1 MESTLY
7 DPINL
12 MDTTPVSPDASQF
25 AIPCQTQIPALP
37 VLDAFT
43 PLSSASMQV
52 PMLAPVP
59 YMPASMAAFDDYQ
72 SQYPMM
78 DQTSEIDVLP
88 RQPVQM
94 QPPSAAIHGVGAS
107 YNLNNTSSLV
117 SALDPGV
124 VAPANRSRANTLSS
138 LQPFMAPP
146 QALAF
151 APVVPSDVPPA
162 QVKQEDG
169 VPKERVV
176 GNMLRNI
183 AHIMKT
189 AGDACHSHQ
198 ATRPITPGDEQKTK
212 HVIAQINELIHGMGL
227 PTTTHID
234 VSSRKRHAGDL
245 KDGEQPVKKIPKPEP
260 QDVDLG
266 AAPVAGAFVRTHT
279 VSRSQPSSRPHTPPL
294 TVKPVPSNFRA
305 STFPGFNASNP
316 SLENP
321 LALPPP
327 PPRYGNRPPYRHHQ
341 SRSMG
346 SIPRD
351 SHSISPTSAMSAPAG
366 RMGRSGYFM
375 AADHGWCSKTVPPKS
390 APTLATF
397 TYPGPIDSS
406 FALAAMPCVG
416 AAEVVDEEDEDNDA
430 DADDNDTASPSGS
443 IHHSYDGLSSGSD
456 IPQEYR
462 SEVDRVFLQ
471 YLTRIC
477 SNLDAADA
485 KGDPIHQQ
493 LMPKK
498 MQKLDESTDFRP
510 FKFRIQ
516 AFTAAFLEELAA
528 EGYPEEKIP
537 MKKVRNYLWR
547 QPLILR
553 FNEDGKKAKSKGNH
567 IWNVEAKKV
576 ADGLWDFRPFHR
588 KIAGN
593 PPGVA
598 YCGLLWKWQP
608 RIWDPQASWQNTHV
622 QYSSPS
628 LPSWLQWKDDVLSG
642 TPPANAESCDITT
655 HAKFTLDG
663 QEGMLT
669 RTFFLNIAPLVSAE
683 NPFAATF
690 CQRRPSITP
699 SRRTVSDTTIPARS
713 VPRTPALL
721 TDEDDEARVKMVLE
735 SVAARLTK
743 EMQSPPGEFT
753 RKQTHQTHL
762 AEMTVN
768 ACLDDL
774 DAVPEDGVAPD
785 KNHDLAVAGQNVVA
799 QAAEYIVRKAAPAG
813 AAVVPLNTSAM
824 QTVNTE
830 ELVNTTKE
838 AIAEAVAVTTAT
850 QTSATGSS
858 DVDELSILLI
868 ACRVLDEALRPP
880 PPPPLPQW
888 AEISP
893 TSVHMPS
900 LTEWYV
906 PATYV

>member
-12 MDTTPVSPDASQF
+12 MDTSPVSPDASQF
-25 AIPCQTQIPALP
+25 IQCPPPQLPTMP

-43 PLSSASMQV
+43 PLPDPSMQV
-52 PMLAPVP
+52 SMLAPVP
-59 YMPASMAAFDDYQ
+59 YMPAPIATFNDYQ
-72 SQYPMM
+72 AQYPMM
-78 DQTSEIDVLP
+78 DQTSDIDVLSRP
-88 RQPVQM
+88 PPQM
-94 QPPSAAIHGVGAS
+94 QPPSAAIHGAGAS

-117 SALDPGV
+117 SALDPGAAV
-124 VAPANRSRANTLSS
+124 PASRSRANTLSS
-138 LQPFMAPP
+138 SQTLSPPFMAPP
-146 QALAF
+146 SAVAF
-151 APVVPSDVPPA
+151 APVVPSDVPITP
-162 QVKQEDG
+162 VKQEDV

-176 GNMLRNI
+176 GNLLRNI
-183 AHIMKT
+183 AHVIKT
-189 AGDACHSHQ
+189 AGDACHLHQ

-212 HVIAQINELIHGMGL
+212 FVIAQINDLIQGMGL
-227 PTTTHID
+227 PTTTHVDIAP
-234 VSSRKRHAGDL
+234 RKRHAGDL
-245 KDGEQPVKKIPKPEP
+245 KDGEQPPVKKIPKPEP
-260 QDVDLG
+260 QDVVLDLG
-266 AAPVAGAFVRTHT
+266 ATPAASTFVRTHT

-294 TVKPVPSNFRA
+294 TVKVVPSNFRP
-305 STFPGFNASNP
+305 SGFPVFNVPNSALDNS
-316 SLENP
+316 
-321 LALPPP
+321 LPPP
-327 PPRYGNRPPYRHHQ
+327 RPPYRPPYRHHH

-351 SHSISPTSAMSAPAG
+351 VHGFSPTGAPAG

-375 AADHGWCSKTVPPKS
+375 PEHGWSPKGVSPKS

-397 TYPGPIDSS
+397 TYPGTIDSIPP
-406 FALAAMPCVG
+406 LAAMPSVS
-416 AAEVVDEEDEDNDA
+416 ATEVVDEEEEDNDA

-443 IHHSYDGLSSGSD
+443 IHHSYPDGLSSGSD

-462 SEVDRVFLQ
+462 AEVDRVFLQ
-471 YLTRIC
+471 YLNRIC
-477 SNLDAADA
+477 SNLEAADN

-567 IWNVEAKKV
+567 IWNVEAKK
-576 ADGLWDFRPFHR
+576 L
-588 KIAGN
+588 
-593 PPGVA
+593 GVA
-598 YCGLLWKWQP
+598 YCGLQWKWQP
-608 RIWDPQASWQNTHV
+608 RIWDPQACWQNVHV

-628 LPSWLQWKDDVLSG
+628 LPAWLQWKDDVLSG
-642 TPPANAESCDITT
+642 TPPANAESCDITA

-690 CQRRPSITP
+690 GQRPSITP
-699 SRRTVSDTTIPARS
+699 RRTVSESTLPARS
-713 VPRTPALL
+713 IPRTPALV

-735 SVAARLTK
+735 SVAHRLTQ
-743 EMQSPPGEFT
+743 ETQPPGELS
-753 RKQTHQTHL
+753 RQKHL
-762 AEMTVN
+762 LEQTVN

-774 DAVPEDGVAPD
+774 DAVPESGTAPES
-785 KNHDLAVAGQNVVA
+785 HELAVAGQNVVA

-813 AAVVPLNTSAM
+813 APVMLPNNTSAM
-824 QTVNTE
+824 QNVNTE

-838 AIAEAVAVTTAT
+838 AIAEAVKETRG
-850 QTSATGSS
+850 TSEI
-858 DVDELSILLI
+858 DELSILLI
-868 ACRVLDEALRPP
+868 ACRVLDGALRPQQQP
-880 PPPPLPQW
+880 QLQQW
-888 AEISP
+888 AEPSP
-893 TSVHMPS
+893 PTVHMPPPS
-900 LTEWYV
+900 DWYV
-906 PATYV
+906 APAYV

>member
-1 MESTLY
+1 MESAIY

-12 MDTTPVSPDASQF
+12 MDTIPVSPDASPF
-25 AIPCQTQIPALP
+25 AIQCPSQITAIP
-37 VLDAFT
+37 VLDAFNSL
-43 PLSSASMQV
+43 PNAPMEV

-59 YMPASMAAFDDYQ
+59 YMPAPIASFNDY
-72 SQYPMM
+72 QYPMM
-78 DQTSEIDVLP
+78 DQTSDIDVLSRP
-88 RQPVQM
+88 PAQM
-94 QPPSAAIHGVGAS
+94 QPPSAAIHGAGAS

-117 SALDPGV
+117 SALDPGA
-124 VAPANRSRANTLSS
+124 VAPASRSRANTLSA
-138 LQPFMAPP
+138 LPPFMAPP
-146 QALAF
+146 PALAF
-151 APVVPSDVPPA
+151 APVVPSDVPTA
-162 QVKQEDG
+162 QVKQEDAM
-169 VPKERVV
+169 PKERVV

-212 HVIAQINELIHGMGL
+212 HVIAQINELILGMGL

-234 VSSRKRHAGDL
+234 ISSRKRHAGDL

-266 AAPVAGAFVRTHT
+266 AAPVASAFVRTHN
-279 VSRSQPSSRPHTPPL
+279 VSRSQPSSRPHTPLL
-294 TVKPVPSNFRA
+294 TVKPVPSNFRP
-305 STFPGFNASNP
+305 STFPPSNVPNAC
-316 SLENP
+316 LETP
-321 LALPPP
+321 LPPP
-327 PPRYGNRPPYRHHQ
+327 RFGHRPPYRHHH

-346 SIPRD
+346 SIPRE
-351 SHSISPTSAMSAPAG
+351 SHGLSPSSAPAG
-366 RMGRSGYFM
+366 RMGRTGYFM
-375 AADHGWCSKTVPPKS
+375 PEHGWCTKGVSPQS
-390 APTLATF
+390 APTLANF
-397 TYPGPIDSS
+397 TYPGPADS
-406 FALAAMPCVG
+406 FAPLAAMPGVS
-416 AAEVVDEEDEDNDA
+416 ATEVVDEEDEDNDA

-443 IHHSYDGLSSGSD
+443 THHSYPDGLSSGSD

-462 SEVDRVFLQ
+462 AEVDRVFIK
-471 YLTRIC
+471 YLNRIC
-477 SNLDAADA
+477 SNLDAADN

-567 IWNVEAKKV
+567 IWNVEAKKLS
-576 ADGLWDFRPFHR
+576 DGVWDFRPFHR
-588 KIAGN
+588 KIAGS

-608 RIWDPQASWQNTHV
+608 RIWDPQACWQNAHV

-628 LPSWLQWKDDVLSG
+628 LPAWLQWKDDVLSG
-642 TPPANAESCDITT
+642 TPPANAESCDIMT

-669 RTFFLNIAPLVSAE
+669 RTFFLSIAPLVSAE
-683 NPFAATF
+683 NPFPATF
-690 CQRRPSITP
+690 AQRRPSITP
-699 SRRTVSDTTIPARS
+699 SRRAVSDSTIPARS

-735 SVAARLTK
+735 SVAHRLTQ
-743 EMQSPPGEFT
+743 EMQPPGELS
-753 RKQTHQTHL
+753 RQQKHL
-762 AEMTVN
+762 VELTVN

-774 DAVPEDGVAPD
+774 DAVPDSGIAPE

-813 AAVVPLNTSAM
+813 APVMLHTNSSAM
-824 QTVNTE
+824 QNVNTE
-830 ELVNTTKE
+830 ELVNTTKD
-838 AIAEAVAVTTAT
+838 AIAEAVT
-850 QTSATGSS
+850 QTSASGTS

-868 ACRVLDEALRPP
+868 ACRVLDGALRPSRPPPLQWSEISSHMP
-880 PPPPLPQW
+880 PPPD
-888 AEISP
+888 
-893 TSVHMPS
+893 
-900 LTEWYV
+900 WYV
-906 PATYV
+906 PTAYV

>member
-1 MESTLY
+1 MCARVMESAIY

-25 AIPCQTQIPALP
+25 AIQCPSQIPAMP
-37 VLDAFT
+37 VVLDAFASLPT
-43 PLSSASMQV
+43 ASMQQV
-52 PMLAPVP
+52 PMLAPCR
-59 YMPASMAAFDDYQ
+59 FNEYQ
-72 SQYPMM
+72 PQYPMM
-78 DQTSEIDVLP
+78 DQTSDVDVLSRGP
-88 RQPVQM
+88 AQM
-94 QPPSAAIHGVGAS
+94 QPPSAAIHGAGAS

-117 SALDPGV
+117 SALDPGAV
-124 VAPANRSRANTLSS
+124 VPAGRSRANTLSS
-138 LQPFMAPP
+138 LPTFMAPP
-146 QALAF
+146 PALAF

-162 QVKQEDG
+162 QVKQEDV

-198 ATRPITPGDEQKTK
+198 ATRPITPGDEQKTRA
-212 HVIAQINELIHGMGL
+212 VIAQINELIQGM
-227 PTTTHID
+227 
-234 VSSRKRHAGDL
+234 GDL

-266 AAPVAGAFVRTHT
+266 AAPVAAPFVRPHT

-294 TVKPVPSNFRA
+294 IKPIVPSNFRP
-305 STFPGFNASNP
+305 TGPTGFPLP
-316 SLENP
+316 SPLENP
-321 LALPPP
+321 RPPP
-327 PPRYGNRPPYRHHQ
+327 PYRHRPPYRHNH

-351 SHSISPTSAMSAPAG
+351 GHGMSLASVPAG
-366 RMGRSGYFM
+366 RMGPTGYFM
-375 AADHGWCSKTVPPKS
+375 PEHGWATKGVSPKS

-397 TYPGPIDSS
+397 TYPGTIEPS
-406 FALAAMPCVG
+406 FGPLAALPGVG
-416 AAEVVDEEDEDNDA
+416 AATEVVDEEDEDNDA

-443 IHHSYDGLSSGSD
+443 IHHNYPDGLPSGSD

-462 SEVDRVFLQ
+462 AEVDRVFIQ
-471 YLTRIC
+471 YLNRIC
-477 SNLDAADA
+477 SNLDAADN

-567 IWNVEAKKV
+567 IWNVEAKKLV
-576 ADGLWDFRPFHR
+576 DGLWEFRPFHR

-608 RIWDPQASWQNTHV
+608 RIWDPQACWQNAHV
-622 QYSSPS
+622 QYSSPN
-628 LPSWLQWKDDVLSG
+628 LPAWLQWKDDVLSG
-642 TPPANAESCDITT
+642 TPPVNAESCEIIT

-690 CQRRPSITP
+690 AQRRPSITP
-699 SRRTVSDTTIPARS
+699 SRRSVSESTVPARS

-735 SVAARLTK
+735 SVAHRLTQ
-743 EMQSPPGEFT
+743 EMQPSGELG
-753 RKQTHQTHL
+753 RHQKHRLEQTVH
-762 AEMTVN
+762 

-774 DAVPEDGVAPD
+774 DAVPDSGIAPD
-785 KNHDLAVAGQNVVA
+785 QNHDLAVAGQNVVA
-799 QAAEYIVRKAAPAG
+799 QAAEYIVRKAAPGVAL
-813 AAVVPLNTSAM
+813 VLPNNSSAM
-824 QTVNTE
+824 QNVNTE
-830 ELVNTTKE
+830 ELVNTTKD
-838 AIAEAVAVTTAT
+838 AIAEAVT
-850 QTSATGSS
+850 QTSGTSEI
-858 DVDELSILLI
+858 DELSILLI
-868 ACRVLDEALRPP
+868 ACRVLDGALRPSPPQLQWAESPSSMHMP
-880 PPPPLPQW
+880 PPPD
-888 AEISP
+888 
-893 TSVHMPS
+893 
-900 LTEWYV
+900 WYV
-906 PATYV
+906 PAAYV